1 MTLTKENAIGAIFSY
16 IEPYR
21 IKEIHGEGTTLEKL
35 VSNIDF
41 TVKSTHKNCA
51 SIEDIISNIN
61 TGYYKLIHIPST
73 DSSQHN
79 TFTRLFPFNF

>member
-16 IEPYR
+16 TKVYR
-21 IKEIHGEGTTLEKL
+21 IKEIHDKVTTLEK
-35 VSNIDF
+35 VISNIDF
-41 TVKSTHKNCA
+41 TVKSTHRYCT
-51 SIEDIISNIN
+51 SIEDIILGIKKG
-61 TGYYKLIHIPST
+61 TYKLISIPST